1 MSSLSPLHF
10 KYVPARIQ
18 ELPELQSSCSLIVL
32 LPRSHHSAV
41 FISQTHYPS
50 GRTWANI
57 LGVQNYSELTHYKLF
72 YRKRAFN
79 LRTAKK
85 CCWGVSVTSLCHLY
99 QYYGVRFT
107 DKNNNGHSS
116 ATVIFFFWKYE
127 QVPPKFTPL
136 DYDSKWGK
144 EVQHNLLELDFT
156 FSPNGEI
163 CWNFLNSNKNE
174 KNKQWNLTN
183 QDKVLCTNIWS
194 SKEKMIIGYISVLC
208 KVRTWQFITNCNLS
222 N

>member
-1 MSSLSPLHF
+1 MCVVSSLSTLHF

-18 ELPELQSSCSLIVL
+18 ELPELQFRCTLIVL

-41 FISQTHYPS
+41 FIPQTHYPS

-57 LGVQNYSELTHYKLF
+57 WGVQNYSELTHYKLF

-85 CCWGVSVTSLCHLY
+85 CCWGVSVTSLCYLY
-99 QYYGVRFT
+99 QYYGARFT
-107 DKNNNGHSS
+107 DNNNNGHSS
-116 ATVIFFFWKYE
+116 ATVIFFRKYE

-144 EVQHNLLELDFT
+144 EVQHNLLELDFYF
-156 FSPNGEI
+156 FSKRWDLLE
-163 CWNFLNSNKNE
+163 FS
-174 KNKQWNLTN
+174 KQ
-183 QDKVLCTNIWS
+183 Q
-194 SKEKMIIGYISVLC
+194 
-208 KVRTWQFITNCNLS
+208 Q
-222 N
+222 